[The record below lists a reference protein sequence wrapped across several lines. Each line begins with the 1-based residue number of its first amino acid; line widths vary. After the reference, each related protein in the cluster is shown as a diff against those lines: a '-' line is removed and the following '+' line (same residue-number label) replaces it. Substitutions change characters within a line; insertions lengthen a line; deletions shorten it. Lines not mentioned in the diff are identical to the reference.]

1 MTSCD
6 ANQEE
11 TEEQWPFPNITTL
24 FAAFKRNLFRNPN
37 QEFLGTKDGYVTYR
51 MAADMAEHLSYGLT
65 ALELVAE
72 AEGLKIIG
80 VMSRNRPE
88 SYVT

>member
-1 MTSCD
+1 
-6 ANQEE
+6 
-11 TEEQWPFPNITTL
+11 
-24 FAAFKRNLFRNPN
+24 
-37 QEFLGTKDGYVTYR
+37 

-65 ALELVAE
+65 ALELVTE

-88 SYVT
+88 SYIT